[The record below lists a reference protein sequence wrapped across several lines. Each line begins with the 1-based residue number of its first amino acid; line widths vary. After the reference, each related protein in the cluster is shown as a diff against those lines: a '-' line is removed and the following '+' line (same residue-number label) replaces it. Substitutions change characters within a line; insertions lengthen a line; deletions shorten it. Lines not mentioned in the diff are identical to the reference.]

1 MIAILGTGSI
11 AHSHI
16 NAIRC
21 AGKKV
26 SLVEK
31 GKEVM
36 MNFANM
42 LSEYGNVEKNP
53 QLEGRNMSLTISPKT
68 EKEKAAMAKKAQEE

>member
-1 MIAILGTGSI
+1 
-11 AHSHI
+11 
-16 NAIRC
+16 
-21 AGKKV
+21 
-26 SLVEK
+26 
-31 GKEVM
+31 M

-42 LSEYGNVEKNP
+42 LSEFGNVEKNP